1 MTYIDEISL
10 ALRKIYAHKVN
21 VPFDVKEIDRS
32 SYPPSANH
40 GEHWQYM
47 PTLPMVYDDLA
58 RDVAPLSPTIT
69 LRVETFQKD
78 NGASIFR
85 VWHGYC
91 AENATVYFACWLFW
105 SR

>member
-1 MTYIDEISL
+1 MAYIDEISL
-10 ALRKIYAHKVN
+10 ALRKIYSHKVD
-21 VPFDVKEIDRS
+21 VPFDVQEIDRS

-40 GEHWQYM
+40 GEYWQYV
-47 PTLPMVYDDLA
+47 PTLPMLPA
-58 RDVAPLSPTIT
+58 IT

-78 NGASIFR
+78 NGAFIFR

-91 AENATVYFACWLFW
+91 AENSTVYFACWLFW